1 MKSLLL
7 SAAVLAVPVSAA
19 HAQAPGG
26 HEIPP
31 IFQSA
36 KVLSPA
42 QFSGPHHRIRATAP
56 SDGYLTHFTIDSDFG
71 TFTCAGRRELE
82 TRLGEIQAIARL
94 VAVSKSDLFAQ
105 GLERSIEAPVDAVK
119 NIVEDPGESLRQA
132 PSTVG
137 HFFRKVGHS
146 VSNTARRVG
155 DRIEGGEGSV
165 EDAGR
170 GIGNAAKSAA
180 GFDQARLDC
189 ARQLGVDPYSDNQ
202 RLQEEMEKV
211 TWAFFAGG
219 LPLRVGAAAVSGG
232 ASLALTA
239 TKTVGLPAEIYDVTP
254 AELALRDR
262 NALTSMGAGEALA
275 DRLFDNPVMSVSLR
289 HGIVSALSRLPG
301 GPGRLRM
308 IEVAAGLEKRRQ
320 AVFLLQ
326 SLNMLGNRHAQRP
339 YASMSPYGR
348 LPAAITADG
357 GLEVAA
363 PVDFVSWTAQIEEF
377 AKRGDLGEVRKVL
390 ILGGRV
396 SEAAEAGFRR
406 AGWMVIAA
414 P

>member
-1 MKSLLL
+1 MASLGLL
-7 SAAVLAVPVSAA
+7 QLTPLL

-31 IFQSA
+31 VFQA
-36 KVLSPA
+36 AEVLKPEEMA
-42 QFSGPHHRIRATAP
+42 GPHHRVRASAP
-56 SDGYLTHFTIDSDFG
+56 SDGYLTHFTVDSDFG
-71 TFTCAGRRELE
+71 TFTCVGQRELE
-82 TRLGEIQAIARL
+82 TRLGEINAIARL
-94 VAVSKSDLFAQ
+94 VRVSKSDLFAK
-105 GLERSIEAPVDAVK
+105 GLRQSVEAPVDAVK
-119 NIVEDPGESLRQA
+119 NIVEDPAESLRKT
-132 PSTVG
+132 PSTLG
-137 HFFRKVGHS
+137 HFFHKVGSS
-146 VSNTARRVG
+146 VGNTARRVG
-155 DRIEGGEGSV
+155 DRIEGGEGSAA
-165 EDAGR
+165 DAGR
-170 GIGNAAKSAA
+170 GIGNAARSAA
-180 GFDQARLDC
+180 GFDQAKLDC
-189 ARQLGVDPYSDNQ
+189 ARQLGVDPYSDNA

-232 ASLALTA
+232 ASVALTA
-239 TKTVGLPAEIYDVTP
+239 TKTIGLPAEIYDVTP

-262 NALTSMGAGEALA
+262 NALAAMGAGEELVN
-275 DRLFDNPVMSVSLR
+275 RVLDNPVLTVSLR
-289 HGIVSALSRLPG
+289 HGIVSALARLPG
-301 GPGRLRM
+301 GAGRLGM
-308 IEVAAGLEKRRQ
+308 IEVAAGLEKRGQ

-326 SLNMLGNRHAQRP
+326 SLNMLGHRHANRP

-363 PVDFVSWTAQIEEF
+363 PVDFVSWTAQVDEF
-377 AKRGDLGEVRKVL
+377 ANRGDLGEVRKVL
-390 ILGGRV
+390 VLGGRV

>member
-1 MKSLLL
+1 MIGSLGLL
-7 SAAVLAVPVSAA
+7 QLAPAL
-19 HAQAPGG
+19 HAQAPSG

-31 IFQSA
+31 VFQA
-36 KVLSPA
+36 AEVLKPGQLA
-42 QFSGPHHRIRATAP
+42 GPHHRVRASAP
-56 SDGYLTHFTIDSDFG
+56 SDGYLTHFTVDSDFG
-71 TFTCAGRRELE
+71 TFTCVGVRELE
-82 TRLGEIQAIARL
+82 TRLREIDAIARL

-105 GLERSIEAPVDAVK
+105 GLQRSVEAPVDAVK
-119 NIVEDPGESLRQA
+119 NIVEDPAESLRKA

-137 HFFRKVGHS
+137 HFFRKVGSS
-146 VSNTARRVG
+146 VGNTARRVG
-155 DRIEGGEGSV
+155 DRIEGGGGSAA
-165 EDAGR
+165 DAGR

-180 GFDQARLDC
+180 GFDQAKLDC
-189 ARQLGVDPYSDNQ
+189 ARQLGVDPYSDNA

-232 ASLALTA
+232 ASMALTA
-239 TKTVGLPAEIYDVTP
+239 TKTVGLPGEIYDVTP
-254 AELALRDR
+254 AEMALRDR
-262 NALTSMGAGEALA
+262 NALVEMGAGEELIN
-275 DRLFDNPVMSVSLR
+275 RVLDNPVLTVSLR
-289 HGIVSALSRLPG
+289 HGIVAALARLPG
-301 GPGRLRM
+301 GDGRLRM
-308 IEVAAGLEKRRQ
+308 VEVAAGLDKRGQ

-326 SLNMLGNRHAQRP
+326 SLNMLGHRHANRP

-363 PVDFVSWTAQIEEF
+363 PVDFVSWTAQIDEF
-377 AKRGDLGEVRKVL
+377 ANRGDLGEVRKVL
-390 ILGGRV
+390 VLGGGV
-396 SEAAEAGFRR
+396 SKAAEAGFRR